1 MSSDG
6 SEEQQERPGMRSKKA
21 KTALFASTDTA
32 EALRGLEEQQRIKNQ
47 QFADY
52 MLFNMLH
59 RPLSSIPEEDREDM
73 KAVMAKYSLSKNH
86 DC

>member
-1 MSSDG
+1 MG
-6 SEEQQERPGMRSKKA
+6 SKKA
-21 KTALFASTDTA
+21 KKALFALTDTS

-59 RPLSSIPEEDREDM
+59 RPLSSIPEENREAM
-73 KAVMAKYSLSKNH
+73 KALMAKYSL
-86 DC
+86 